1 MSERRDFGNPAAV
14 DPEGYLRDAL
24 AWTPEIAE
32 ALARA
37 AGIDRLSAQHWTVL
51 TLFREEVARRGVAP
65 APHGLAAS
73 AGLALADLHRL
84 FAGRPEELVAKIA
97 GQPGPHPS
105 SDPRGS
111 STGGAQGVHP

>member
-1 MSERRDFGNPAAV
+1 MSERRAFGSPVDV
-14 DPEGYLRDAL
+14 DPEGYLRDVL

-32 ALARA
+32 TLARA
-37 AGIDRLSAQHWTVL
+37 AGIDRLGAQHWTVL
-51 TLFREEVARRGVAP
+51 TIYREEVARNGVAP
-65 APHGLAAS
+65 ALPCLASS

-84 FAGRPEELVAKIA
+84 FAGRPEELVGKIA

-105 SDPRGS
+105 SDPEGS